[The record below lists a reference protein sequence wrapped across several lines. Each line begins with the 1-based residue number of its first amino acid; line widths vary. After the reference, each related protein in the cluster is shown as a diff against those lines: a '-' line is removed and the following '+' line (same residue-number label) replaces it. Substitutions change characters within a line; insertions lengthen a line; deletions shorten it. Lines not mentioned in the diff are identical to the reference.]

1 MTPDG
6 LDTPLRHMSAAQRA
20 LGAATLSIVIGAVP
34 VFLLGAL
41 AVFIRDDL
49 GFSEFRLGLLASTY
63 YAASALTSVP
73 GGRLAERVGG
83 RRSAGLA
90 AALSGTAMFG
100 VAVAARSW
108 ESLLACMMVA
118 GVGNGIALPASNLL
132 LARGVPHRQ
141 QGVAFGIK
149 QSSGPIATLLAG
161 ASVPAIGLT
170 IGWRWAF
177 VIVGLASLPLV
188 IAARSRRTTAKRRPE
203 AVGSVHVGPLVVLA
217 LGASGAVI
225 GGSSLATFYVES
237 SVEAGLSAGVAGALL
252 ATGSVLGISSR
263 IGWGW
268 VAGRWYGSQFPL
280 LGAMLVVGSL
290 GFVLLG
296 QVSTAPEIGL
306 VTVVLFATGW
316 GWPAVFN
323 FAIVLRSPLAP
334 AFATGIA
341 ATGLYSGGIVGPV
354 VFGAIV
360 KDSGYSAAWNFV
372 AVCVFMSG
380 VLIYLGGRSLERAQS
395 RDPA

>member
-1 MTPDG
+1 LTPNG
-6 LDTPLRHMSAAQRA
+6 LVTRARDMSPAKRA
-20 LGAATLSIVIGAVP
+20 LGAATLSIVIGAIP

-49 GFSEFRLGLLASTY
+49 EFSELRLGLLASAY
-63 YAASALTSVP
+63 YAASAVASIP

-83 RRSAGLA
+83 RRAAGIGA
-90 AALSGTAMFG
+90 AISGSAMFG

-108 ESLLACMMVA
+108 GSLLACMVMA
-118 GVGNGIALPASNLL
+118 GIGNGIALPASNLL

-149 QSSGPIATLLAG
+149 QSAGPIATLFAG

-188 IAARSRRTTAKRRPE
+188 IAGRSGRTKRRRRPE
-203 AVGSVHVGPLVVLA
+203 AVGSVRVGPLIVLA
-217 LGASGAVI
+217 LGAAGAVI
-225 GGSSLATFYVES
+225 GGSSLAAFYVES
-237 SVEAGLSAGVAGALL
+237 SVAAGLSAGVSGALL

-268 VAGRWYGSQFPL
+268 VAGRWHGSQFPL
-280 LGAMLVVGSL
+280 VGALLVVGSL
-290 GFVLLG
+290 GFLVLG
-296 QVSTAPEIGL
+296 KVSTAPGIGL
-306 VTVVLFATGW
+306 VTVVVFATGW

-323 FAIVLRSPLAP
+323 LAIVLRSPLAP

-360 KDSGYSAAWNFV
+360 ETSGYSAAWNVV
-372 AVCVFMSG
+372 AACVFVGG

-395 RDPA
+395 L